1 MSHHVSWFAGIDLG
15 DRKHHVHL
23 TDAAGTFCGAAT
35 FSHGGRG
42 IARLLS
48 WLVEQT
54 GADPGSIGV
63 ALEVPHGA
71 VVDGLLDQGF
81 SVFAINPKQA
91 DRARELFVLSGAKDD
106 PRDAEGLAV
115 VLRTVPQVFR
125 HLQPKHPVLVRLR
138 DRSRLRADLVKRR
151 TQLTQKIRA
160 QLLRYFPAMWELAG
174 ALSGLWGA
182 LFLTLWERAPTPERA
197 RRLRRATLQRV
208 LRECRIR
215 KRTVEEVVAL
225 FHQPALVVAPGV
237 TEGAVETIQL
247 LVAQLRLVND
257 QVRTMDRGIA
267 ALLEELPTAL
277 GEAGDEAEEGDSLTR
292 LLSMKGAGT
301 VVAAGLFG
309 EASDLLV
316 GGSFQQTRA
325 YLGAAPVTKKSGK
338 TERVYKRRAVNRHGQ
353 NALYHFA
360 AAAIAADPGFQR
372 QKEVL
377 KARGHNHARIL
388 RTLGDR
394 ILRIFFAM
402 QRDKTLYDPERT
414 LRKTA
419 AA

>member
-15 DRKHHVHL
+15 DHKHRVHL
-23 TDAAGTFCGAAT
+23 TDAAGTFVGAAA
-35 FSHGGRG
+35 FPHGGRG
-42 IARLLS
+42 VARLLG
-48 WLVEQT
+48 WLLEKT
-54 GADPGSIGV
+54 GVDPGSIGV

-71 VVDGLLDQGF
+71 VVDGLLEQGF
-81 SVFAINPKQA
+81 ATFAINPKQA
-91 DRARELFVLSGAKDD
+91 DRGRELLVLSGAKDD

-115 VLRTVPQVFR
+115 MLRVVPRVFR
-125 HLQPKHPVLVRLR
+125 HLQPKHPVLVLLR

-151 TQLTQKIRA
+151 TQLSQKIRA
-160 QLLRYFPAMWELAG
+160 QLLRYFPAMWQLAG
-174 ALSGLWGA
+174 SLSGLWGA

-197 RRLRRATLQRV
+197 RRLHRGTVAKV
-208 LRECRIR
+208 LGRCKIR
-215 KRTVEEVVAL
+215 KRTAEEVVGVL
-225 FHQPALVVAPGV
+225 RQPALPVAPGV
-237 TEGAVETIQL
+237 TTGAVETIQV
-247 LVAQLRLVND
+247 LVTQLRLVHE
-257 QVRTMDRGIA
+257 QVKAMDRGIA
-267 ALLEELPTAL
+267 ELLEELPAAL
-277 GEAGDEAEEGDSLTR
+277 GEADDDADSLTR
-292 LLSMKGAGT
+292 LLSMKGAGP

-309 EASDLLV
+309 EAGDLLV
-316 GGSFQQTRA
+316 GGSLGQTRA
-325 YLGAAPVTKKSGK
+325 YLGAAPVTRKSGGK
-338 TERVYKRRAVNRHGQ
+338 ETHHRRRAVNRHGQ
-353 NALYHFA
+353 NALQHFA

-394 ILRIFFAM
+394 LLRIFYAM